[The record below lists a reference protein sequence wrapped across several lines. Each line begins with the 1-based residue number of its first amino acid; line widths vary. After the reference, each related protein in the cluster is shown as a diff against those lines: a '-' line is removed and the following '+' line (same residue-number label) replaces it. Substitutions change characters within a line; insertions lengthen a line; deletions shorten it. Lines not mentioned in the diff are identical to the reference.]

1 MDSTRQVPA
10 AALHFD
16 AAAPLTLAA
25 AADSSDAPRAFAG
38 VAYSGD
44 VIRNHFFWGN
54 VVFDLASTTAPERVP
69 VLVEHDRAQRA
80 GVGQLAIGQDIRI
93 DGTLLANA
101 SGQAV
106 ASDAD
111 AGFPWQLSVH
121 IEPGSVEEVAHG
133 VAASVNGRAF
143 TGPLTIFRNSLIRE
157 TSFTPT
163 GADAQTH
170 ARVFADAPLRSIPVF
185 SAAPAAPDEEP
196 IVPDTTDAQRIAALE
211 SDLATAEAAI
221 TAANM
226 RADTAEA
233 ALAGIKA
240 SARVE
245 QVKTLF
251 AALGR
256 KYDEAV
262 AKPYLQIDDEAFAI
276 VAADLKAAVPKPSPH
291 LFSDTA
297 TQGAQPEAAA
307 LDFSAI
313 YDARKRK
320 GE

>member
-1 MDSTRQVPA
+1 MDSIRQVPA

-16 AAAPLTLAA
+16 AAVPLALA
-25 AADSSDAPRAFAG
+25 AADSTDAPRTFAG

-44 VIRNHFFWGN
+44 AIRDHFFWGN
-54 VVFDLASTTAPERVP
+54 VVFDLTSTTAPERVP
-69 VLVEHDRAQRA
+69 VLIEHDRGQRA
-80 GVGQLAIGQDIRI
+80 GVGQLTIDKDIRI

-101 SGQAV
+101 SGRAV

-121 IEPGSVEEVAHG
+121 IEPGSVEEVAPG
-133 VAASVNGRAF
+133 VQASVNGRAF

-170 ARVFADAPLRSIPVF
+170 ARVFASAPMRAIPVF
-185 SAAPAAPDEEP
+185 SAAPAAPAEDSLMSDP
-196 IVPDTTDAQRIAALE
+196 ADTQRIAALE
-211 SDLATAEAAI
+211 SDLSTAKAAI
-221 TAANM
+221 TAANE
-226 RADTAEA
+226 RADAAEA

-256 KYDEAV
+256 TYDEAA
-262 AKPYLQIDDEAFAI
+262 AKPYLQIDDEAFAT
-276 VAADLKAAVPKPSPH
+276 VAADLKAAAPKPAPH
-291 LFSDTA
+291 LFGDTA
-297 TQGAQPEAAA
+297 TDGAHPEAAT